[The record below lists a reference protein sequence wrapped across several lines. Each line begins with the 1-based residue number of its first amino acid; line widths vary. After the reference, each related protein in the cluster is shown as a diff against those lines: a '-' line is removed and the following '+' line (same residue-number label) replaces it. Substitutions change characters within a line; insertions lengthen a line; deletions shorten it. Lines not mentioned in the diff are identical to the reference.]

1 LHHVKRNKIAKK
13 EDKPIERFVITQ
25 NNRKISGDSKMFL
38 ISDLV
43 LSAFRGLI
51 DGVIASF
58 FIIFLSMIY
67 RYFTNEKFP
76 SFLGII
82 LGLGVVGISG
92 GLLAILEQPT
102 IEGVTEIIIA
112 TIVIAW
118 GVNTGNKMAEKI
130 PKKGIPFQ
138 NILKTKNK
146 KYTTIKLPNA
156 HLIFDISG
164 KSRVTEEIKNDLSER
179 EMVFPSDLPPEEIER
194 RLKRR
199 LITDWG
205 VGEVE
210 AELDHNGKIT
220 HLAISAKE
228 QGLSEGI
235 PKGYAAVPI
244 KCEMM
249 PAGLALGDI
258 VRIYLKNEE
267 VIEGVEIKG
276 VDKAEKKITVVIN
289 QNEIENVRAQEA
301 SLIVVLPYTKPRADS
316 IVVKKRSG
324 AIKEFDMKNLTSSMR
339 NVGVDDESAE
349 HIAGAVKSRIVKSE
363 VPIATEKIEE
373 IVVDELKKKNS
384 KTAKKFKQRYKQR
397 K

>member
-1 LHHVKRNKIAKK
+1 
-13 EDKPIERFVITQ
+13 
-25 NNRKISGDSKMFL
+25 MFL

-43 LSAFRGLI
+43 VSAFRGLM

-130 PKKGIPFQ
+130 PKKGNLFQ

-146 KYTTIKLPNA
+146 RYTKIKLPNA

-164 KSRVTEEIKNDLSER
+164 KSRVPEEIKNDLSER

-205 VGEVE
+205 VGEVD
-210 AELDHNGKIT
+210 AELDKGKIT

-235 PKGYAAVPI
+235 PKGYVAVPI
-244 KCEMM
+244 KCEII
-249 PAGLALGDI
+249 PSGLALGDI

-267 VIEGVEIKG
+267 LIEGVEIKG
-276 VDKAEKKITVVIN
+276 VDKAEKKITVVIK
-289 QNEIENVRAQEA
+289 QEKIEKIRDQDA
-301 SLIVVLPYTKPRADS
+301 SLIVVLPYTKPKADS

-324 AIKEFDMKNLTSSMR
+324 AIKEFDMQKLTSSMR
-339 NVGVDDESAE
+339 NVGVDNESAE
-349 HIAGAVKSRIVKSE
+349 DIAGAVKSKLVKSA
-363 VPIATEKIEE
+363 VPIATEKIED
-373 IVVDELKKKNS
+373 IVVDELEKKNS
-384 KTAKKFKQRYKQR
+384 KTAKKFKKHYKQR

>member
-1 LHHVKRNKIAKK
+1 
-13 EDKPIERFVITQ
+13 
-25 NNRKISGDSKMFL
+25 
-38 ISDLV
+38 
-43 LSAFRGLI
+43 
-51 DGVIASF
+51 
-58 FIIFLSMIY
+58 MIY
-67 RYFTNEKFP
+67 RYFTNENFH

-82 LGLGVVGISG
+82 LGLGIVGITG

-130 PKKGIPFQ
+130 PKKVNAFQ
-138 NILKTKNK
+138 NILKQKNK
-146 KYTTIKLPNA
+146 RYTKIKLPNV

-164 KSRVTEEIKNDLSER
+164 KSRVPEEIKNDLSER
-179 EMVFPSDLPPEEIER
+179 EMIFPSDLPPEEIER
-194 RLKRR
+194 RMKRR

-244 KCEMM
+244 KCEMI
-249 PAGLALGDI
+249 PSGLALGDI

-267 VIEGVEIKG
+267 LIESVEIKG
-276 VDKAEKKITVVIN
+276 VDKAEKKITVVIK
-289 QNEIENVRAQEA
+289 QDKIEKIRDQEA
-301 SLIVVLPYTKPRADS
+301 SLIVVLPYTKPRAGS
-316 IVVKKRSG
+316 IVIKKRSG
-324 AIKEFDMKNLTSSMR
+324 AIKDFNMQKLTSSMR
-339 NVGVDDESAE
+339 NIGVDDESAE
-349 HIAGAVKSRIVKSE
+349 QIAGAVKSKLVKSA
-363 VPIATEKIEE
+363 VPIATQKIED
-373 IVVDELKKKNS
+373 IVVDELEKKNS
-384 KTAKKFKQRYKQR
+384 KTAKKFKKRYKTR

>member
-1 LHHVKRNKIAKK
+1 V
-13 EDKPIERFVITQ
+13 
-25 NNRKISGDSKMFL
+25 FL

-43 LSAFRGLI
+43 LSAFRGLM
-51 DGVIASF
+51 DGMIASF

-67 RYFTNEKFP
+67 RYFTNENFP
-76 SFLGII
+76 SFIGII
-82 LGLGVVGISG
+82 LGLGIVGISG

-118 GVNTGNKMAEKI
+118 GVNAGNKMAEKI
-130 PKKGIPFQ
+130 PKKSIPFQ

-146 KYTTIKLPNA
+146 RYTKIKLPNT

-164 KSRVTEEIKNDLSER
+164 KSRVPEEIKNDLSER
-179 EMVFPSDLPPEEIER
+179 EMIFPSDLPPEEIER
-194 RLKRR
+194 RMKRR

-244 KCEMM
+244 KCEMI

-267 VIEGVEIKG
+267 LIEDVEIKG
-276 VDKAEKKITVVIN
+276 ADKAEKKITVVIK
-289 QNEIENVRAQEA
+289 QEKIEKIRDQEA
-301 SLIVVLPYTKPRADS
+301 SLIVVLPYTKPKADS

-324 AIKEFDMKNLTSSMR
+324 AIKQFDMQKLTSSMR

-349 HIAGAVKSRIVKSE
+349 HIAGSVKSKLIKSA
-363 VPIATEKIEE
+363 VPIATEKIED
-373 IVVDELKKKNS
+373 IVVDELEKKNS
-384 KTAKKFKQRYKQR
+384 KTAKKFKQQYKQR